1 MNLYQAL
8 LILPIIVS
16 WSVPTF
22 LFKKLTKYF
31 SNVDIMVLYHLIYHI
46 FLIPLIIY
54 AFFSKDKLAHKFV
67 ESAKGLPLY
76 LKILVP
82 SLVVVGLISQF
93 CLFELLRTKPVSNLI
108 PIIRGFSTILIL
120 ILGVLIFNEKV
131 NLIKTLGILAVV
143 GGIYMIT
150 V

>member
-54 AFFSKDKLAHKFV
+54 AFFSKDKLAQKFI
-67 ESAKGLPLY
+67 ESAKKVPLY

-93 CLFELLRTKPVSNLI
+93 CLFELLRTNPVSTLI
-108 PIIRGFSTILIL
+108 PIVRGFSTILIL
-120 ILGVLIFNEKV
+120 VLGVLIFKEQVNWVKV
-131 NLIKTLGILAVV
+131 LGVLAVV

>member
-54 AFFSKDKLAHKFV
+54 AFFSKDKLALKFI
-67 ESAKGLPLY
+67 ESAKKVPLY
-76 LKILVP
+76 LKIIVP

-93 CLFELLRTKPVSNLI
+93 CLFELLRTNPVSTLI
-108 PIIRGFSTILIL
+108 PIVRGFSTILIL
-120 ILGVLIFNEKV
+120 VLGVLIFKEQVNWVKV
-131 NLIKTLGILAVV
+131 LGVLAVV
-143 GGIYMIT
+143 VGIYMIT